1 MQFFKC
7 LHPFIKQTD
16 MEPIQLSIPTPCHES
31 WDKMTPNQQ
40 GRFCGSC
47 AKTVVD
53 FSAMTDAQL
62 IHYFEHLKNEN
73 VCGRVYP
80 DQLNRNLQKPQPIG
94 KRKKLYR
101 LWQYAAALVLFFT
114 KGAQV
119 KAQGEIKG
127 KVAPKA
133 DTIKRPVE
141 IPVRLGGIR
150 RVDVPPTV
158 HVLPAL
164 ITQLFITDENNNPIQ
179 GASVQLLPSEKWVAT
194 DSTGK
199 INLGKSHAV
208 KEVKVSA
215 VGFESRQVLLEDVKG
230 NSIQL
235 NRNLATLGEVAV
247 QCSVTVGRLRRTTGA
262 VSIITADEIK
272 KSSPLLTTGIPS
284 AASFN
289 IFPNPVQKGK
299 EISFTVT
306 AKDKKKYKI
315 LISNADG
322 KIMLQQ
328 NVGSSAKGQPAKM
341 NLPAL
346 WNSGM
351 YIMSL
356 VSENGETIQSEKIM
370 LL

>member
-1 MQFFKC
+1 
-7 LHPFIKQTD
+7 
-16 MEPIQLSIPTPCHES
+16 MEPIQLSIPTPCHED

-62 IHYFEHLKNEN
+62 IGYFENLKNEN

-80 DQLNRNLQKPQPIG
+80 DQLNRNLQKPEPIG
-94 KRKKLYR
+94 KRKKLYW

-114 KGAQV
+114 KGAQA

-127 KVAPKA
+127 KIAPKA
-133 DTIKRPVE
+133 DTVKRPVE
-141 IPVRLGGIR
+141 IPIRLGGIR
-150 RVDVPPTV
+150 KVDVPPTV

-164 ITQLFITDENNNPIQ
+164 ITQLFITDENNIPIQ

-199 INLGKSHAV
+199 INLGKSHSV
-208 KEVKVSA
+208 KEVKISA
-215 VGFESRQVLLEDVKG
+215 IGFESRQVLLKDVKG

-235 NRNLATLGEVAV
+235 NRSLTTLGEVAV
-247 QCSVTVGRLRRTTGA
+247 QCSVTVGRVRSTTAGA
-262 VSIITADEIK
+262 VRIVSADDIK
-272 KSSPLLTTGIPS
+272 KSSPLITAGVP
-284 AASFN
+284 ADASFS

-299 EISFTVT
+299 ELSFTIS
-306 AKDKKKYKI
+306 AKNKKQYKI
-315 LISNADG
+315 LVSDADG

-328 NVGSSAKGQPAKM
+328 NVSAAVKAQPAKM
-341 NLPAL
+341 YIPAL
-346 WNSGM
+346 WSSGM
-351 YIMSL
+351 YIISL